1 MSGRFWPPGR
11 FKTIPHST
19 FHAFSF
25 GHLTEPLKNDMIEHL
40 LWNPVLQFSL
50 LVLTTVVVR
59 VSLGRNPTIRF
70 IVSVCFFAILTA
82 TLLLHDIAPYS
93 PDLGDDLLSRRITTG
108 LLKAVWWIGGAVVL
122 VSAVRLFLIFE
133 NKPREGRLAQ
143 DLVIGVIYLGA
154 GLALIANVFS
164 LPVGTL
170 IATSGAFAIVLGLAL
185 QSTLNDVFSGIA
197 LNLGRP
203 YAVGDWIVLEG
214 GFQGRVVETNW
225 RSTHLVN
232 GTDDLVVLPN
242 STLAKAR
249 LVNLTRPEE
258 THGVSITVRFMPT
271 RTPASIEET
280 MRTVLLSS
288 FAILKTPPPTALVV
302 GIDGQA
308 VEIELAFRVSGFS
321 AAGAAKSEVYD
332 LIYRHARASGL
343 KLAGPREGVVL
354 HSETSAEAQ
363 LPKHPGTP
371 WRLLESIPLFATL
384 TDDEKDAL
392 ASGMTRRTY
401 RKGSVIA
408 SKGSKL
414 TSLMIMRTGVAA
426 LQRVDGVHP
435 VELARLSPGD
445 LFGERGVLVDAA
457 ESGDT
462 TALTFVVTYEITKS
476 DLAAVMRDRPA
487 LAEELGVLLSRR
499 MEEEEHLSNASA
511 LPHGTHP
518 ETLATRIRRLF
529 EIPAGT

>member
-1 MSGRFWPPGR
+1 
-11 FKTIPHST
+11 
-19 FHAFSF
+19 
-25 GHLTEPLKNDMIEHL
+25 MIEQL
-40 LWNPVLQFSL
+40 LWNPIFQFSV
-50 LVLTTVVVR
+50 LVLTTVAVR
-59 VSLGRNPTIRF
+59 VGLGRNPTVRF
-70 IVSVCFFAILTA
+70 IVSLCFFALLTA
-82 TLLLHDIAPYS
+82 TLLSHDITPYS
-93 PDLGDDLLSRRITTG
+93 PDLGDNVLSRRITAG

-143 DLVIGVIYLGA
+143 DLVVGIIYLGS

-225 RSTHLVN
+225 RSTHLLN
-232 GTDDLVVLPN
+232 GTNDLVVLPN

-249 LVNLTRPEE
+249 LVNLTRPDD
-258 THGVSITVRFMPT
+258 THGVTITVRFLPT
-271 RTPASIEET
+271 RSPAAIEET

-288 FAILKTPPPTALVV
+288 FAILKTPAPTALVTGV
-302 GIDGQA
+302 DSQA
-308 VEIELAFRVSGFS
+308 VEIELAFRVAGFS
-321 AAGAAKSEVYD
+321 AAGAAKSEIYD
-332 LIYRHARASGL
+332 LVYRHARANAL
-343 KLAGPREGVVL
+343 RLAGPRETVVL
-354 HSETSAEAQ
+354 QSETSGETQ
-363 LPKHPGTP
+363 SVKHPGTP

-392 ASGMTRRTY
+392 ASSMTRRTFQ
-401 RKGSVIA
+401 KGSVIA
-408 SKGSKL
+408 AKGSKL

-426 LQRVDGVHP
+426 LQRVEGAHQ

-457 ESGDT
+457 EAGDT
-462 TALTFVVTYEITKS
+462 TALTFVVIYEVTKE

-499 MEEEEHLSNASA
+499 MEEEEHLSNAGA
-511 LPHGTHP
+511 LSHGTHP
-518 ETLATRIRRLF
+518 ETIATRIRRLF
-529 EIPAGT
+529 EIPTGT

>member
-1 MSGRFWPPGR
+1 
-11 FKTIPHST
+11 
-19 FHAFSF
+19 
-25 GHLTEPLKNDMIEHL
+25 MIEQL
-40 LWNPVLQFSL
+40 LSNPILQFSV
-50 LVLTTVVVR
+50 LVVTTIAVR
-59 VSLGRNPTIRF
+59 VALGRNPTIRF
-70 IVSVCFFAILTA
+70 IVGVCFFALLTA
-82 TLLLHDIAPYS
+82 TLLSHDIAPYS
-93 PDLGDDLLSRRITTG
+93 PDFGDDVLSRRITTG
-108 LLKAVWWIGGAVVL
+108 LLKAVWWIGGAIVL

-143 DLVIGVIYLGA
+143 DLVIGIIYLGA

-203 YAVGDWIVLEG
+203 YSVGDWIVLEG

-225 RSTHLVN
+225 RSTHLLD
-232 GTDDLVVLPN
+232 GTNDLVVLPN

-249 LVNLTRPEE
+249 LINLTRPDN
-258 THGVSITVRFMPT
+258 THGVAITVRFLPT
-271 RTPASIEET
+271 RSPATIEET

-288 FAILKTPPPTALVV
+288 FAILKTPAPTALVV
-302 GIDGQA
+302 GVDSQA

-321 AAGAAKSEVYD
+321 AAGAARSEIYD
-332 LIYRHARASGL
+332 LVYRHAKANGL
-343 KLAGPREGVVL
+343 RLAGPREAVVL
-354 HSETSAEAQ
+354 QSEAPPENQSV
-363 LPKHPGTP
+363 KHPGTP

-384 TDDEKDAL
+384 TEDEKDAI
-392 ASGMTRRTY
+392 ASSMTRRTY
-401 RKGSVIA
+401 QKGSVIA

-426 LQRVDGVHP
+426 LQRVEGGRP

-457 ESGDT
+457 EAGDT
-462 TALTFVVTYEITKS
+462 TALTFVVIYEITKE

-499 MEEEEHLSNASA
+499 MEEEKHLSNAHA
-511 LPHGTHP
+511 IEHGTHP
-518 ETLATRIRRLF
+518 DTMATRIRRLF
-529 EIPAGT
+529 EIQRESELP

>member
-1 MSGRFWPPGR
+1 
-11 FKTIPHST
+11 
-19 FHAFSF
+19 
-25 GHLTEPLKNDMIEHL
+25 MIEQL
-40 LWNPVLQFSL
+40 LWNPVLQFSV
-50 LVLTTVVVR
+50 LVLATVAVR
-59 VSLGRNPTIRF
+59 VALGRNPTIRF
-70 IVSVCFFAILTA
+70 IVSVCFFALLTA
-82 TLLLHDIAPYS
+82 TLLSHDIAPYS
-93 PDLGDDLLSRRITTG
+93 PDFGDDVLSRRITTG
-108 LLKAVWWIGGAVVL
+108 LLKAVWWIGAAVVL
-122 VSAVRLFLIFE
+122 VSAVRLFLILE

-143 DLVIGVIYLGA
+143 DLLVGIIYLGA

-170 IATSGAFAIVLGLAL
+170 IATSGVFAIVLGLAL

-258 THGVSITVRFMPT
+258 MHGVSITVRFLPT
-271 RTPASIEET
+271 RTPAAIEET

-288 FAILKTPPPTALVV
+288 LAILKSPPPTALVV
-302 GIDGQA
+302 GIDSQA
-308 VEIELAFRVSGFS
+308 VDIELAFRVSGFS

-332 LIYRHARASGL
+332 LIYRHSKANGL
-343 KLAGPREGVVL
+343 KLAAPREVAVL
-354 HSETSAEAQ
+354 YPEFSAETQSA
-363 LPKHPGTP
+363 KHPGTP

-392 ASGMTRRTY
+392 ASAMTRHTY
-401 RKGSVIA
+401 QKDTLIA
-408 SKGSKL
+408 SQGSKL
-414 TSLMIMRTGVAA
+414 SSLMIMRTGVAA
-426 LQRVDGVHP
+426 IQRQENGHL

-445 LFGERGVLVDAA
+445 LFGERGVLIDAA

-462 TALTFVVTYEITKS
+462 KALTFVVIYEIIKE

-487 LAEELGVLLSRR
+487 LAEELGILLSRR
-499 MEEEEHLSNASA
+499 MEEEEHLSNAS
-511 LPHGTHP
+511 LTSHGTHP
-518 ETLATRIRRLF
+518 DTLATRIRRLF
-529 EIPAGT
+529 EIPRETALR

>member
-1 MSGRFWPPGR
+1 M
-11 FKTIPHST
+11 
-19 FHAFSF
+19 
-25 GHLTEPLKNDMIEHL
+25 KNDMIEQL
-40 LWNPVLQFSL
+40 IWNPVLQFSV
-50 LVLTTVVVR
+50 LVLATIAVR
-59 VSLGRNPTIRF
+59 IALGRNPTIRF
-70 IVSVCFFAILTA
+70 IVSVCFFALLTA
-82 TLLLHDIAPYS
+82 TLLSHDIAPYS
-93 PDLGDDLLSRRITTG
+93 PDLGDEVLSRRITTG

-143 DLVIGVIYLGA
+143 DLVIGIIYLGA

-249 LVNLTRPEE
+249 LVNLTRPDE
-258 THGVSITVRFMPT
+258 THGVSITARFLPT
-271 RTPASIEET
+271 RTPAAIEET

-288 FAILKTPPPTALVV
+288 FAILKSPPPTALVV
-302 GIDGQA
+302 GIDSQA
-308 VEIELAFRVSGFS
+308 IEIELAFRISGFAAAS
-321 AAGAAKSEVYD
+321 AVKSEVYD
-332 LIYRHARASGL
+332 LIYRHAKASGL
-343 KLAGPREGVVL
+343 KLAGPRDVAVL
-354 HSETSAEAQ
+354 HSEASAEVQ
-363 LPKHPGTP
+363 STKHPGTP
-371 WRLLESIPLFATL
+371 WRLLESIRLFATL

-392 ASGMTRRTY
+392 ASAMTRRTY
-401 RKGSVIA
+401 QKGSIIA

-426 LQRVDGVHP
+426 LQRVEGGHS

-462 TALTFVVTYEITKS
+462 TALTFVVIYEITKD

-487 LAEELGVLLSRR
+487 LAEELGILLSRR
-499 MEEEEHLSNASA
+499 MEEEEHLSNAST
-511 LPHGTHP
+511 LSHGTHP
-518 ETLATRIRRLF
+518 ETLATRIRRLL

>member
-1 MSGRFWPPGR
+1 MKS
-11 FKTIPHST
+11 
-19 FHAFSF
+19 
-25 GHLTEPLKNDMIEHL
+25 DMIEQL
-40 LWNPVLQFSL
+40 LWNPVLQFSV
-50 LVLTTVVVR
+50 LVFTTVTIR
-59 VSLGRNPTIRF
+59 IALGRNPTIRF
-70 IVSVCFFAILTA
+70 IVSVCFF
-82 TLLLHDIAPYS
+82 TLLTFTLLSHDITPYAPD
-93 PDLGDDLLSRRITTG
+93 PGDHVLSRRITTG
-108 LLKAVWWIGGAVVL
+108 LLKAVWWIGAAVVL

-225 RSTHLVN
+225 RSTHLMN

-258 THGVSITVRFMPT
+258 THGVSIRVRFLPT
-271 RTPASIEET
+271 RTPAAIEET

-288 FAILKTPPPTALVV
+288 FTILKTPPPEALVV
-302 GIDGQA
+302 GIDSQA
-308 VEIELAFRVSGFS
+308 VELELTFRVTRFA
-321 AAGAAKSEVYD
+321 AAGVAKSELYD
-332 LIYRHARASGL
+332 LIYRHAKANGLRLAAPRDVTVQYSEASG
-343 KLAGPREGVVL
+343 
-354 HSETSAEAQ
+354 EA
-363 LPKHPGTP
+363 PSVRHPGTP

-392 ASGMTRRTY
+392 ASSMTRHTY
-401 RKGSVIA
+401 QKGSVI
-408 SKGSKL
+408 SSQGSKL
-414 TSLMIMRTGVAA
+414 SSLMIMRTGVAA
-426 LQRVDGVHP
+426 LQRLENEHM

-457 ESGDT
+457 EAGDT
-462 TALTFVVTYEITKS
+462 TALTFVVIYEITKE

-499 MEEEEHLSNASA
+499 MEDAEHLSNASSMS
-511 LPHGTHP
+511 HGTHP
-518 ETLATRIRRLF
+518 DTLATRIRRLF
-529 EIPAGT
+529 EIPRDTELL

>member
-1 MSGRFWPPGR
+1 
-11 FKTIPHST
+11 
-19 FHAFSF
+19 
-25 GHLTEPLKNDMIEHL
+25 MIEQL
-40 LWNPVLQFSL
+40 VWNPILQFSV
-50 LVLTTVVVR
+50 LVLTTISIR
-59 VSLGRNPTIRF
+59 VALGRNPTIRF
-70 IVSVCFFAILTA
+70 IVSVSFFALLTA
-82 TLLLHDIAPYS
+82 TLLSHDIVPYS
-93 PDLGDDLLSRRITTG
+93 PSLGDPLFSRRITTG

-133 NKPREGRLAQ
+133 NNPREGRLAQ
-143 DLVIGVIYLGA
+143 DLIVGIIYLGA

-203 YAVGDWIVLEG
+203 YTVGDWIVLEG
-214 GFQGRVVETNW
+214 GLQGRVVETNW

-249 LVNLTRPEE
+249 LVNLTRPQQ
-258 THGVSITVRFMPT
+258 THGVSITVRFLPT
-271 RTPASIEET
+271 RNPAAIEET

-302 GIDGQA
+302 GIDSQA
-308 VEIELAFRVSGFS
+308 VEIELSFRISGFS
-321 AAGAAKSEVYD
+321 GAAAAKSEIYD
-332 LIYRHARASGL
+332 LIYRHARANGL
-343 KLAGPREGVVL
+343 KFAGPREAFVL
-354 HSETSAEAQ
+354 PAEVSSEAQ
-363 LPKHPGTP
+363 TAKHPGTP

-392 ASGMTRRTY
+392 ASSMTRRTY
-401 RKGSVIA
+401 QKGSTIA

-426 LQRVDGVHP
+426 RQRMEGGHLVD
-435 VELARLSPGD
+435 LARLSPGD
-445 LFGERGVLVDAA
+445 LFGERGVLIDAA

-462 TALTFVVTYEITKS
+462 TALTFVVIYEVKKE

-487 LAEELGVLLSRR
+487 LAEELGILLSRR
-499 MEEEEHLSNASA
+499 MQEEEQLSNASA
-511 LPHGTHP
+511 LSHGTHP
-518 ETLATRIRRLF
+518 DTLATRIRRLF
-529 EIPAGT
+529 EIPRELELP

>member
-1 MSGRFWPPGR
+1 M
-11 FKTIPHST
+11 KYV
-19 FHAFSF
+19 
-25 GHLTEPLKNDMIEHL
+25 MIDQVL
-40 LWNPVLQFSL
+40 SNPALQFSI
-50 LVLTTVVVR
+50 LVLVTVGVR
-59 VSLGRNPTIRF
+59 VVLGRNPTIRF
-70 IVSVCFFAILTA
+70 IVSVCFFALLTA
-82 TLLLHDIAPYS
+82 TLLSHDIAPYS
-93 PDLGDDLLSRRITTG
+93 PDLGDNVLSRRITTG
-108 LLKAVWWIGGAVVL
+108 FLKAVWWIGAAVVL

-225 RSTHLVN
+225 RSTHLIN

-258 THGVSITVRFMPT
+258 THGVSITVRFLPT
-271 RTPASIEET
+271 RTPAAIEET

-288 FAILKTPPPTALVV
+288 FAILKTPPPSALVV
-302 GIDGQA
+302 GIDSHA
-308 VEIELAFRVSGFS
+308 VEIELTFRVRGFS
-321 AAGAAKSEVYD
+321 AAGAAKSELYD
-332 LIYRHARASGL
+332 LIYRHARANGL
-343 KLAGPREGVVL
+343 RLAAPRDVTVQHPEASV
-354 HSETSAEAQ
+354 EAQ
-363 LPKHPGTP
+363 SVKHPGTP

-392 ASGMTRRTY
+392 ASSMTRHTY
-401 RKGSVIA
+401 QKGSVIT
-408 SKGSKL
+408 SQGSKL
-414 TSLMIMRTGVAA
+414 SSLMIMRTGVAA
-426 LQRVDGVHP
+426 LQRLENGHT

-457 ESGDT
+457 EAADT
-462 TALTFVVTYEITKS
+462 TALTFVVIYEITKE

-487 LAEELGVLLSRR
+487 LAEELGTLLSRR
-499 MEEEEHLSNASA
+499 MEDEEHLSNASS
-511 LPHGTHP
+511 LSHGTHP
-518 ETLATRIRRLF
+518 DTLATRIRRLF
-529 EIPAGT
+529 GIPQETDLP